1 MSYGYSQNLLTF
13 TKEVFMS
20 KPIDTLK
27 TFTSNGK
34 TVAYHSLAALESLRG
49 ESLASLPYVI
59 RILLESVVRNQGHP
73 AYSWDHVV
81 ALARWEPGTTD
92 ASEFPFLPS
101 RVLLQDLTGVPCVVD
116 LASLRDA
123 MIRRGCDPSRV
134 EPQVR
139 VDLVVDHSVQIDCSA
154 KPDAL
159 ARNMEI
165 EFRRNH
171 ERYEFLRWG
180 QQAFKKLRIIPPGV
194 GICHQVNLE
203 YLADAVHAEP
213 QSDGSLLAY
222 PDTLVGTDSH
232 TPMIN
237 GMGVLGWGVGGIE
250 AEAAMLGQPISLLTP
265 IVTGVRLTGALRPG
279 VTATD
284 LALTITQLLRK
295 HNVVGH
301 FVEYFGEGMSHL
313 ALADRSVLAN
323 MAPEY
328 GATTGFFP
336 MDAETIAYLRMTG
349 RTPEH
354 CALVKQYAREQ
365 GLFLERGA
373 PEPQYSQ
380 VIELDLSTVV
390 AAIAGPKRPHDFQ
403 PVGAIKQRFLDALP
417 AAPAQDGYGIAP
429 DHLSATADLPDGST
443 MKHGS
448 IALASISSCTNTSNP
463 ALLLTAGL
471 VAAKA
476 VAHGLRV
483 PSYVKTSLVPGS
495 RVVTAYLENT
505 GLLKELEKIGFGVAA
520 YGCGPCIGNSGP
532 LREDVAAAIT
542 QKDLVVAA
550 VLSGNRNFEGRVHP
564 LCKANYLCS
573 PPLVV
578 AFALAGRVDI
588 NLDDEPLGTGQDGQ
602 PVFLRDL
609 WPKPAELD
617 ILMSNATD
625 PTIYTNTYSD
635 VNQYTP
641 EWNNIK
647 IAKGPTFD
655 WQPDS
660 TYIRES
666 PFLTVEPPSPNI
678 SNARILALLGDFIT
692 TDHISPAGNI
702 AKESP
707 AAKYL
712 TECGI
717 APKDF
722 NSYGARRGN
731 HEIMM
736 RGTFANVRLRNQMVT
751 REGGWTRHQ
760 PSGEEMPIFDAAMAY
775 KQSGTPA
782 VIIAGKLYG
791 AGSSRDWAAKGPL
804 LLGVRAVIASSFERI
819 HRSNLVEMG
828 ILPLEFL
835 DDHNAASLGLDG
847 TEEISIRGAG
857 PLTVHGLH
865 EAVALKPDGR
875 KIEFRL
881 RNRIDTQIEIAYYH
895 AGGIL
900 PYVLN
905 QLQQ

>member
-1 MSYGYSQNLLTF
+1 MP
-13 TKEVFMS
+13 
-20 KPIDTLK
+20 KPIDTLN
-27 TFTSNGK
+27 TFTCNGQ
-34 TVAYHSLAALESLRG
+34 TLAYHSLAALEPLRG
-49 ESLASLPYVI
+49 EPITTLPYVI
-59 RILLESVVRNQGHP
+59 RILLESLVRNQDRP

-81 ALARWEPGTTD
+81 ALTRWQPLTTD
-92 ASEFPFLPS
+92 TAEFPFLPA

-123 MIRRGCDPSRV
+123 VIRRNGDPSRV

-154 KPDAL
+154 MLDAL
-159 ARNMEI
+159 MRNMEI
-165 EFRRNH
+165 EFSRNH

-180 QQAFKKLRIIPPGV
+180 QQAFEKLRIIPPGV

-203 YLADAVHAEP
+203 YLADAVHVDP
-213 QSDGSLLAY
+213 LTDGTLLAY

-265 IVTGVRLTGALRPG
+265 VVTGVRLTGALRPG

-295 HNVVGH
+295 RNVVGH
-301 FVEYFGEGMSHL
+301 FVEYFGDGVAHL

-349 RTPEH
+349 RAPSH
-354 CALVKQYAREQ
+354 CARVEQYAREQ

-373 PEPQYSQ
+373 PEPKYSQ
-380 VIELDLSTVV
+380 IIELDLATVV
-390 AAIAGPKRPHDFQ
+390 PAIAGPKRPHDFQ
-403 PVGAIKQRFLDALP
+403 AVGTIKQHFLDALS
-417 AAPAQDGYGIAP
+417 AAPDQDGYGIPP
-429 DHLSATADLPDGST
+429 DQLTATADLPDGST
-443 MKHGS
+443 LQHGS
-448 IALASISSCTNTSNP
+448 IALASITSCTNTSNP
-463 ALLLTAGL
+463 ALLLAAGL

-476 VAHGLRV
+476 VTRGLTV
-483 PSYVKTSLVPGS
+483 PPYVKTSLVPGS

-505 GLLKELEKIGFGVAA
+505 GLLQELEKIGFGVAA

-532 LREDVAAAIT
+532 FREDIAAAISH
-542 QKDLVVAA
+542 KDLVVAA
-550 VLSGNRNFEGRVHP
+550 VLSGNRNFEGRIHP
-564 LCKANYLCS
+564 QCKANYLCS
-573 PPLVV
+573 PPLVI

-588 NLDDEPLGTGQDGQ
+588 NVDQDPLGTDRDGQ

-609 WPKPAELD
+609 WPTPAELD
-617 ILMSNATD
+617 VLMASATD
-625 PTIYTNTYSD
+625 PALYTNTYSD
-635 VNQYTP
+635 VSQYSP
-641 EWNNIK
+641 EWNEIK
-647 IAKGPTFD
+647 IAQGPTFD
-655 WQPDS
+655 WQSDS

-666 PFLTVEPPSPNI
+666 PFLTVKPPSRDI
-678 SNARILALLGDFIT
+678 QNARVLALLGDFIT
-692 TDHISPAGNI
+692 TDHISPAGSI
-702 AKESP
+702 AKDSP

-712 TECGI
+712 IERGI
-717 APKDF
+717 EQKDF

-731 HEIMM
+731 HEVMM

-751 REGGWTRHQ
+751 REGGWTRHH
-760 PSGEEMPIFDAAMAY
+760 PSDTELPIFDAAMMY
-775 KQSGTPA
+775 KNSNTPA
-782 VIIAGKLYG
+782 VVIAGKLYG

-819 HRSNLVEMG
+819 HRSNLVQVG

-835 DDHNAASLGLDG
+835 DNQNAASLGLDG
-847 TEEISIRGAG
+847 SEEISVRATG
-857 PLTVHGLH
+857 PLTIQGLH
-865 EAVALKPDGR
+865 EAVAIKPNGR
-875 KIEFRL
+875 RMEFRL
-881 RNRIDTQIEIAYYH
+881 RNRIDAQIEITYYQS
-895 AGGIL
+895 GGIL
-900 PYVLN
+900 PFVLN